1 MESPLRKVLVQLD
14 ANVERWLMLV
24 AYVLI
29 VFVIVN
35 EVVRRFVLSY
45 SSLWGEE
52 IARYAFVFLG
62 WVGASYAVK
71 QRAHIRFDTILK
83 VLPARFHGYVYL
95 FGDLVTLL
103 FACFALYWTIHTI
116 GTLFQFDAKTPA
128 LRVSKAWFE
137 LVVPIG
143 FSLMFIRL
151 MQSIVRD
158 LRDLRAGREAFS
170 GKLLF
175 DL

>member
-1 MESPLRKVLVQLD
+1 
-14 ANVERWLMLV
+14 MLV

-71 QRAHIRFDTILK
+71 QRAHIRFDTILNL
-83 VLPARFHGYVYL
+83 LPRRFHGYVFL
-95 FGDLVTLL
+95 FRRFRLRSCLP
-103 FACFALYWTIHTI
+103 ASRSI
-116 GTLFQFDAKTPA
+116 G
-128 LRVSKAWFE
+128 R
-137 LVVPIG
+137 PIRSARCSSSMPRHPRCG
-143 FSLMFIRL
+143 FPNPGSNWPCR
-151 MQSIVRD
+151 
-158 LRDLRAGREAFS
+158 S
-170 GKLLF
+170 GF
-175 DL
+175 R

>member
-1 MESPLRKVLVQLD
+1 MVTPLRKVLAQLD
-14 ANVERWLMLV
+14 ANIERWLMLV

-71 QRAHIRFDTILK
+71 QRAHIRFDT
-83 VLPARFHGYVYL
+83 VLNLIPARFHGYVYL
-95 FGDLVTLL
+95 FGDFVALV
-103 FACFALYWTIHTI
+103 FACFAVYWTMHAI
-116 GTLFQFDAKTPA
+116 GALFQFDAKTPA

-137 LVVPIG
+137 LAVP
-143 FSLMFIRL
+143 FAFVLMFFRL
-151 MQSIVRD
+151 LQSIVRD
-158 LRDLRAGREAFS
+158 WRDLKAGREAFS

>member
-1 MESPLRKVLVQLD
+1 LRKILSQLD
-14 ANVERWLMLV
+14 ANIERWLMLV

-35 EVVRRFVLSY
+35 EVVRRFVFSF

-62 WVGASYAVK
+62 WIGASYAVK
-71 QRAHIRFDTILK
+71 QRAHIRFDTILNL
-83 VLPARFHGYVYL
+83 LPPRFHGYVYL
-95 FGDLVTLL
+95 FGDFVTLV
-103 FACFALYWTIHTI
+103 FACFALYWTVHTI

-137 LVVPIG
+137 LVVP
-143 FSLMFIRL
+143 FSFVLMFIRL
-151 MQSIVRD
+151 LQSIVRD
-158 LRDLRAGREAFS
+158 WRDLRAGREAFS